1 MKKVIKVF
9 ALFGT
14 FGLLL
19 SSCVIKQPQ
28 EKAETPKTI
37 TVTGNG
43 NVTVEPDLIY
53 LRFLVKT
60 MDWNVSK
67 AVEKNAVNTN
77 NVLTAIKNAGIPES
91 DISTSDY
98 SITQDNSNNYPGQY
112 TVKNSI
118 SVVIRN
124 TEIAGS
130 VIDVAVKQNVGAN
143 GITSFKYGVSDKTT
157 ALRQARTLAIQD
169 AQDAASL
176 LAGASGCKITGV
188 QSINE
193 YPPMVSQV
201 NDYMMLKNTAASD
214 GTTTPIK
221 EGLVNVSSQV
231 NITFT
236 IEN

>member
-1 MKKVIKVF
+1 MKKVIKIF

-53 LRFLVKT
+53 LKFLVKT

-77 NVLTAIKNAGIPES
+77 NVLTAIKNTGIPES

-176 LAGASGCKITGV
+176 LAGASGCKIGAV
-188 QSINE
+188 VEINNE
-193 YPPMVSQV
+193 EITTS
-201 NDYMMLKNTAASD
+201 TTSD
-214 GTTTPIK
+214 GKIVTSATIK
-221 EGLVNVSSQV
+221 
-231 NITFT
+231 ITYNL
-236 IEN
+236 E